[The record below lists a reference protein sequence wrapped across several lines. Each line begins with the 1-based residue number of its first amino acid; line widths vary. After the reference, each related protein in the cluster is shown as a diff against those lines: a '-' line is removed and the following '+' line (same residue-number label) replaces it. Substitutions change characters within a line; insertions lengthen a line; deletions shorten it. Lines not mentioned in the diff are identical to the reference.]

1 MVEELIKYDQEFLD
15 LHAEIKRLSR
25 KFLNKSNF
33 ILSYVSDEIAMRIKL
48 VELLIDNMVGGYVEP
63 FFEDEEYDESLD
75 RFLRKTDRHGK
86 RIILIDKI
94 RQDKSLALEFLLRL
108 VVGKDTYF
116 ICVIYID
123 FHEDMLTDIAKLL
136 SQPEIISGVRM
147 DAVVRHVNNKKNHV
161 AFCFGGRDNN
171 KKMLIQSSVDNKKK
185 IYDVMVRHG
194 DIYNS
199 NYQYTSLIQRALL
212 WGVPP
217 QPNTEQAKAVIKHLK
232 RL

>member
-1 MVEELIKYDQEFLD
+1 
-15 LHAEIKRLSR
+15 
-25 KFLNKSNF
+25 
-33 ILSYVSDEIAMRIKL
+33 
-48 VELLIDNMVGGYVEP
+48 
-63 FFEDEEYDESLD
+63 
-75 RFLRKTDRHGK
+75 
-86 RIILIDKI
+86 
-94 RQDKSLALEFLLRL
+94 
-108 VVGKDTYF
+108 
-116 ICVIYID
+116 
-123 FHEDMLTDIAKLL
+123 
-136 SQPEIISGVRM
+136 M

-217 QPNTEQAKAVIKHLK
+217 LPNVEQAKAVIKHLK